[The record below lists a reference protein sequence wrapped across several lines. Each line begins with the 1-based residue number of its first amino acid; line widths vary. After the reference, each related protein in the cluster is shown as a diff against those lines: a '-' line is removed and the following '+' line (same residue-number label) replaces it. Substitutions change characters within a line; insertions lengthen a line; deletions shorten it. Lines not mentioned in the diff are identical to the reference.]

1 MKTPGKFA
9 WHNTEP
15 SGIFHLTGPF
25 NGYEYNTKAKL
36 LRTLECVAGLGE
48 DCETDYDRRMLL
60 MAFDIISRVN
70 LKVYQ

>member
-1 MKTPGKFA
+1 METPGKFIR
-9 WHNTEP
+9 HNAEP
-15 SGIFHLTGPF
+15 SSIIHLTGPF

-36 LRTLECVAGLGE
+36 LRTLECVVELGE